1 MTRILK
7 LQRLSANANELAGGA
22 ESTSSNQNCTCSTT
36 SALNCG

>member
-7 LQRLSANANELAGGA
+7 LQRLSATANELAGGA
-22 ESTSSNQNCTCSTT
+22 ESTSSQANCVCSTA